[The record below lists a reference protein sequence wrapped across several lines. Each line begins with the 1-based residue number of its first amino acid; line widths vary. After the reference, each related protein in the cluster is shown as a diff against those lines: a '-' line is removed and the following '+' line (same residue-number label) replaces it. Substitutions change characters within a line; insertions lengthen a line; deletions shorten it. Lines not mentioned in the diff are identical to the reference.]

1 MIVVCSI
8 LPVAK
13 LAAASLIGQRLL
25 VRKETP
31 SAFPAYYTLCLQ
43 PSPRTVFHPELQH
56 EKQYNNVISR
66 NYTATNSELNCFI
79 YLAKIFESLFF

>member
-31 SAFPAYYTLCLQ
+31 SAFPAYCTLCLQ

-56 EKQYNNVISR
+56 EKQTTMLFLEIIQQQIR
-66 NYTATNSELNCFI
+66 N
-79 YLAKIFESLFF
+79 

>member
-13 LAAASLIGQRLL
+13 LAAASLIGQRWLE
-25 VRKETP
+25 RKKTP
-31 SAFPAYYTLCLQ
+31 SAFPAYCTLCLQ

>member
-25 VRKETP
+25 ARKETP
-31 SAFPAYYTLCLQ
+31 AAFPAYCTLCLQ

-56 EKQYNNVISR
+56 EEKKIIMSLLEIVWQQIR
-66 NYTATNSELNCFI
+66 N
-79 YLAKIFESLFF
+79 